1 VILAVA
7 VISVTALTGMPSV
20 FRALD
25 MDAFANAQIEADKK
39 GCNPKIDPKCAP
51 KMTEAAA
58 LCKYG
63 NARAEACKKFKQE
76 GGELPNATKEK
87 SLGGAYAI

>member
-20 FRALD
+20 SRALD

-63 NARAEACKKFKQE
+63 N
-76 GGELPNATKEK
+76 G
-87 SLGGAYAI
+87 